1 MDNDYIKGIMN
12 INDVIHKKGIIDTK
26 RKNKYKRNNYYEK
39 ESGILKSNLND
50 EYILK
55 GIMNKGNNKY

>member
-1 MDNDYIKGIMN
+1 MN